1 MRILLLILIFFV
13 LCPIAGHFLGI
24 AMFRAALAGQQP
36 TLMTIYAVR
45 IVAML
50 LAYLIIGPVL
60 KALVVPK
67 RR

>member
-1 MRILLLILIFFV
+1 
-13 LCPIAGHFLGI
+13 
-24 AMFRAALAGQQP
+24 MFRAALAGQQP